1 MLRSDMERYI
11 QLRQSAGF
19 KLSNESLMLRSFV
32 ADAEEH
38 GDRYIRT
45 DRVLAWAGQALST
58 AQRNRRIC
66 AIRHFAQALQAEDD
80 RHQVPPRDAF
90 GTARYRRSPPY
101 IFSPGE
107 IANLIEAMGQLKPVG
122 SIRPKMLMMLFGLL
136 AATGL
141 RISEALALRM
151 QDVTADGLMILQ
163 TKFQK
168 SRLVPLHDTT
178 RAALRRY
185 LAARSQTA
193 AATDAL
199 FVGIHGEVPGY
210 SGVKCVFDRLIT
222 AMGLQRARN
231 GGRPHIHDLR
241 HTFAVRSLEQC
252 SGDRKAISRHMTAL
266 STYLGHTHVMGTYW
280 YLEATP
286 FLLQQIAK
294 ATEMLHG
301 EGDQ

>member
-1 MLRSDMERYI
+1 MLRADMERYI
-11 QLRQSAGF
+11 QLRRSAGY
-19 KLSNESLMLRSFV
+19 KLTNESLMLRSFV
-32 ADAEEH
+32 AVTEVH

-45 DRVLAWAGQALST
+45 DRALAWAGQGSSA
-58 AQRNRRIC
+58 AQRNRRISV
-66 AIRHFAQALQAEDD
+66 IRHFAQALQAEDD

-90 GTARYRRSPPY
+90 SNAKHRRPPPY

-107 IANLIEAMGQLKPVG
+107 ITNLIEAMGQLKPAG
-122 SIRPKMLMMLFGLL
+122 SIRPKMLAMLFGLL

-151 QDVTADGLMILQ
+151 QDVTADGLMILE

-185 LAARSQTA
+185 LAARAQTA

-199 FVGIHGEVPGY
+199 FVGIHGKVPGY
-210 SGVKCVFDRLIT
+210 FGVKEVFDRLVT
-222 AMGLQRARN
+222 AMGLQQARN

-252 SGDRKAISRHMTAL
+252 SGDRKAVSRHMTAL
-266 STYLGHTHVMGTYW
+266 STYLGHTHVTCTYW

-286 FLLQQIAK
+286 FLLRQIAE
-294 ATEMLHG
+294 AAEMFHG